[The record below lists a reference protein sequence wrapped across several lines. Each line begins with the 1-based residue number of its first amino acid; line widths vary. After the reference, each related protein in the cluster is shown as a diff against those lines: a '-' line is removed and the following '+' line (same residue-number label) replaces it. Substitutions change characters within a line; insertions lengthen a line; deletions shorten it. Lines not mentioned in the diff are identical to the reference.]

1 MSLDPNKKRGLLI
14 LCTPNAPKT
23 ITLVCTRFA
32 PPLCE
37 FPAWSACKLSN
48 SEFCTLKQSV
58 RTISCQC
65 RTALAELP
73 TRLWWC
79 EIPGMCKM
87 FKKSLL
93 CTNMTNIYIY
103 IYIYIYNASRLV
115 FVSIHVS
122 SCIRVR
128 NVYVY
133 IYVMCIYIYIGVSPG
148 VLALAKQPAEPP
160 AN

>member
-1 MSLDPNKKRGLLI
+1 MSLDPNKKRGLLL

-37 FPAWSACKLSN
+37 FPSWSACKLSN

-103 IYIYIYNASRLV
+103 IMHLDLYLSVYMYHHASG
-115 FVSIHVS
+115 
-122 SCIRVR
+122 
-128 NVYVY
+128 YA
-133 IYVMCIYIYIGVSPG
+133 MCIYIYICNVYIYIYCTYIHI
-148 VLALAKQPAEPP
+148 EIYRII
-160 AN
+160 